1 MDWIRQAFDY
11 LIGAAITAVV
21 TFFNNQETALLFVAF
36 LTVLDAFMGVV
47 IAFID
52 NSFDKYKLLKKGR
65 FALGFLV
72 TLFVAD
78 SIQYN
83 FYPDI
88 QELTAIVIAFG
99 IGHQLAS
106 IDPKAERLFGFSL
119 FSKMKELF
127 K

>member
-11 LIGAAITAVV
+11 LIGAAITAIV

-52 NSFDKYKLLKKGR
+52 DSFDKYKFLKKGR

>member
-1 MDWIRQAFDY
+1 MDWFRQAFDY

-52 NSFDKYKLLKKGR
+52 DSFDKYKLLKKGR

>member
-11 LIGAAITAVV
+11 LIGAAITAIV

-36 LTVLDAFMGVV
+36 LTVLDAVMGVI
-47 IAFID
+47 IAFMD
-52 NSFDKYKLLKKGR
+52 DSFDKYKFLKKGR

-88 QELTAIVIAFG
+88 EELTAIVIAFG